1 MQAATAQ
8 MRRAGRQFNSRSI
21 MDIEGDGCIGGARQS
36 VAKKAY

>member
-21 MDIEGDGCIGGARQS
+21 MDIEGDGCIGGVGQS
-36 VAKKAY
+36 VAKKVY